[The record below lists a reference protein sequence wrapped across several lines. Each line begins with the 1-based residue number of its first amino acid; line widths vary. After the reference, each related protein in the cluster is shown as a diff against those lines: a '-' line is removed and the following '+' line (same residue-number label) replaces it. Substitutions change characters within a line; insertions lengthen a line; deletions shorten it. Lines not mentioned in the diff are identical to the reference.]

1 MIITRTPYRLSLFG
15 GGTDFPAWYERNGG
29 AVLAGAID
37 KYCYLTLRDLPPF
50 FEHRYRIVYSQ
61 VENTKSHQ
69 EIRHPAVR
77 AAFDHFGLTGGME
90 LHHDWD
96 LPARSGIGSSAAFS
110 VGLVHAIR
118 ALQAQPTDAWTLA
131 HDAMHLEQEL
141 LQEVGGS
148 QDQVTCA
155 LGGFNHLKFL
165 PTGEINASSSHVLA
179 NGAKEFN
186 AWLVLLYTGVARS
199 SSEVSSGLTESLR
212 DDTSQELKRMREMVE
227 EGVVLLTQADEA
239 AFRQLGALLHE
250 NWRLKGAL
258 NRYAVTQELAE
269 LYDTAIRAGA
279 IGGKISGAGGG
290 GFLLFCVPPDRQPS
304 FVREMSDHCVHV
316 PFSFVDHGSQ
326 ILFKE

>member
-37 KYCYLTLRDLPPF
+37 KYCYLTLRELPPF
-50 FEHRYRIVYSQ
+50 FEHRYRIVYSR
-61 VENTKSHQ
+61 VENTNSHE

-77 AAFDHFGLTGGME
+77 AAFDYFGLTGGME
-90 LHHDWD
+90 LHHDGD

-118 ALQAQPTDAWTLA
+118 VLQAQPTDAWTLA

-155 LGGFNHLKFL
+155 LGGFNHLKFV
-165 PTGEINASSSHVLA
+165 PSGEITASTSQVLA

-186 AWLVLLYTGVARS
+186 AWLVLLYTGVSRS
-199 SSEVSSGLTESLR
+199 SSDVSSGLTESLK
-212 DDTSQELKRMREMVE
+212 DDASPELHRTREMVD
-227 EGVVLLTQADEA
+227 EGVDLLTKADEA

-250 NWRLKGAL
+250 SWCLKATL
-258 NRYAVTQELAE
+258 NPHAVTQGLVD
-269 LYDTAIRAGA
+269 LYGIAMRAGA
-279 IGGKISGAGGG
+279 LGGKISGAGGG

-316 PFSFVDHGSQ
+316 PFTFVDHGSQ